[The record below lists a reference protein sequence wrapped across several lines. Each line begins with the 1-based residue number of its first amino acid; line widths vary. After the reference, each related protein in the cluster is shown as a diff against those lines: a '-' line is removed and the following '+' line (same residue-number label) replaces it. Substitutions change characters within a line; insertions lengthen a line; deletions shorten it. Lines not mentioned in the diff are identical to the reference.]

1 MGWRATLLQREGQTI
16 DKERD
21 IKKAK
26 SDARI
31 INNGPAQAQP
41 IIGVL

>member
-1 MGWRATLLQREGQTI
+1 MEGDFTTTGGQTI

-31 INNGPAQAQP
+31 LNNGPAQAQP